1 MAKAASTRSRFD
13 HCLEALH
20 SRLSI
25 AGWIL
30 RAGGY
35 TLLRSA
41 RIKPASRGPTKTS
54 SNRSCE
60 ACSSGRKRNVSPR
73 YDALLVNLFSSSA
86 L

>member
-1 MAKAASTRSRFD
+1 MARPASTRSRFD
-13 HCLEALH
+13 HHLEALH

-25 AGWIL
+25 AGWIV

-35 TLLRSA
+35 TLLRSD
-41 RIKPASRGPTKTS
+41 RIKPASRARAKTS

-60 ACSSGRKRNVSPR
+60 ASCRRQWNVSPR
-73 YDALLVNLFSSSA
+73 YDALLVNPFSSSV